1 MDNNNWS
8 IKIKENPN
16 KIMRYIRDN
25 VPLNSFIFP
34 EQIFHLCNY
43 INTNKKNITGSNY
56 VLDGG
61 QVL

>member
-43 INTNKKNITGSNY
+43 INTNKKI
-56 VLDGG
+56 LQD
-61 QVL
+61 QIMF